1 MKESMQD
8 RCKAGSMLSPRWMV
22 SISVVELQVLRE
34 QFSEGIDDTLQHCC
48 ISIAH
53 RFPLSGKDSSRKS

>member
-34 QFSEGIDDTLQHCC
+34 QFSEGE
-48 ISIAH
+48 SI
-53 RFPLSGKDSSRKS
+53 KDVEKRIASLKRVYESFRYR